1 MKSYN
6 RLIIFILLSIYTINA
21 ASQEIQTLNWQ
32 IGYHKEEANQ
42 PDKWFKAQV
51 PGAVQLDV
59 MRGEEYAQPWWYGD
73 NFHQFDWMEPYYF
86 TYKAHFKKPSLK
98 KDERLFFFS
107 KGIDYQF
114 KIYLN
119 NQKIW
124 EQEGM
129 FTYVDLDLTNYLE
142 RENELKIVVMPI
154 PTIGVPYEKGKETYR
169 QNAQESAKPA
179 VSYGWDWHP
188 RLVTRGIWDET
199 GLIIRN
205 QSRLSDV
212 NVDYSLNDD
221 LTTADITLEIEGD
234 EIAGKEIRWVLTD
247 PEGKI
252 VVDKQFK
259 LIDNKSITH
268 HSLSEIKL
276 WWPNGY
282 GTPSLYS
289 SELFLLDQN
298 KRILEQCTRKIGFRK
313 VRLIMNEKFR
323 EESNFPKTRDVA
335 PTSLEINNRRIF
347 AKGSNW
353 VHPEVF
359 VGLITP
365 ELYRKQLILAK
376 EANFNLLRVWGG
388 GITNKEVF
396 FDICDELG
404 IMVWQEFPLACNN
417 YPDDDKYLKVLEQE
431 ARSIINRVKK
441 HPSHVIWSGGNE
453 MFNSWSGMT
462 DQSLVLRLLNKLC
475 FELDRHTPFIYTSP
489 LYGMGHGHYIF
500 YDKEKDEEL
509 FQWMARAENTAYTEF
524 GVPGAANVDVLKS
537 FIPADELFPP
547 KLNTAWESHHAMGAW
562 QKDSWLE
569 MPTLEKYF
577 GKMETLEK
585 LVAYS
590 QLLQC
595 EGLKFIYEEA
605 RRQKPYCS
613 MALNWCYQ
621 EPWPS
626 AANNSLINWPNEIKP
641 AYYHVA
647 KACRP
652 ILASA
657 RIPKFEWSAGELF
670 TCDVF
675 MLNDTYSSMG
685 ELKIEVFLQYDD
697 QEKLLL
703 TWDCPAS
710 DGFRNVEGPAATI
723 VIPEMKRD
731 LFTLSIKVE
740 GKPEYNSS
748 YLLHFAGENTKKE
761 LPSEAYYRGETEF
774 EFTHND

>member
-1 MKSYN
+1 MD
-6 RLIIFILLSIYTINA
+6 
-21 ASQEIQTLNWQ
+21 WQ
-32 IGYHKEEANQ
+32 IAYHKEETGQ
-42 PDKWFKAQV
+42 PDKWFTAQV

-59 MRGEEYAQPWWYGD
+59 MRGEQYAQPWWYGD
-73 NFHQFDWMEPYYF
+73 NFHQFDWMESWYF
-86 TYKAHFKKPSLK
+86 TYKTHFKKPALK
-98 KDERLFFFS
+98 SGERLFFFS

-154 PTIGVPYEKGKETYR
+154 PTIGVMFEKGKETYR
-169 QNAQESAKPA
+169 QNARESAKPA

-199 GLIIRN
+199 GLIVRN
-205 QSRLSDV
+205 QSHLSDV
-212 NVDYSLNDD
+212 NVDYILNAA
-221 LTTADITLEIEGD
+221 LTNADISLEIEGN
-234 EIAGKEIRWVLTD
+234 EIAGKGIRWVLKD

-252 VVDKQFK
+252 VVEKQ
-259 LIDNKSITH
+259 LQLNEDNSSIH
-268 HSLSEIKL
+268 HSLHEIKL

-282 GTPSLYS
+282 GDPSLYTS
-289 SELFLLDQN
+289 DVFLLDKN
-298 KRILEQCTRKIGFRK
+298 ERIVEQHTRKIGFRK
-313 VRLIMNEKFR
+313 VRLIVNEKLR
-323 EESNFPKTRDVA
+323 EESSFPKTRSVA
-335 PTSLEINNRRIF
+335 PISLEINNRRIF

-353 VHPEVF
+353 VHPELF

-376 EANFNLLRVWGG
+376 EANFNILRIWGG

-396 FDICDELG
+396 YDICDELG

-417 YPDDDKYLKVLEQE
+417 YTDDDKYLKVLEQE
-431 ARSIINRVKK
+431 ARSIIGRIRK
-441 HPSHVIWSGGNE
+441 HPCLAIWSGGNE
-453 MFNSWSGMT
+453 LFNSWSGMT
-462 DQSLVLRLLNKLC
+462 DQSFALRLLNRLC
-475 FELDRHTPFIYTSP
+475 YELDRHTPFIYTSP
-489 LYGMGHGHYIF
+489 LYGIGHGHYLF
-500 YDKEKDEEL
+500 YDKNRDEDV

-524 GVPGAANVDVLKS
+524 AVPAAANVEVLKS
-537 FIPADELFPP
+537 FIPDEELYPP

-562 QKDSWLE
+562 QADSWLD

-577 GKMETLEK
+577 GKIKTVEK

-613 MALNWCYQ
+613 MALSWCYQ

-641 AYYHVA
+641 AYHHVA
-647 KACRP
+647 NACRP
-652 ILASA
+652 VLASA
-657 RIPKFEWSAGELF
+657 RIPKFEWNAGEVLS
-670 TCDVF
+670 CDLY
-675 MLNDTYSSMG
+675 MLNDSYRSLEKSKM
-685 ELKIEVFLQYDD
+685 EVVMQYDD
-697 QEKLLL
+697 KEILLL
-703 TWDCPAS
+703 TWDCPAADS
-710 DGFRNVEGPAATI
+710 SRNIEGPAATI
-723 VIPEMKRD
+723 VIPAMKRD
-731 LFTLSIKVE
+731 LFTLSLKVK

-748 YLLHFAGENTKKE
+748 YLLLYSGEKIKRH

-774 EFTHND
+774 SYNE